1 MGIRDQFEVK
11 AQQLKERAEQ
21 AASGA
26 RDEAPERASKA
37 RQPRREQSKSDD
49 EAMQEAQ
56 DRFDLDYDA

>member
-1 MGIRDQFEVK
+1 MGIRDQFAYK

-37 RQPRREQSKSDD
+37 RKPGREQDKSDD
-49 EAMQEAQ
+49 ETMQEAQ
-56 DRFDLDYDA
+56 DRFNLDYDA